1 MRKGPPRPGDWLEQ
15 HPEPG
20 QTFEGYVRS
29 DPNRPGGR
37 RTTLYLQ
44 PVGEFDETHT
54 RLLAAT
60 AEGLGRFYA
69 LPVQTLPRIDE
80 SALPSSARRI
90 HPEWKVP
97 QVLTVAVRDLL
108 RKNRPENAVAVL
120 ALTIADLW
128 PGKGW
133 NFVFGDAELT
143 ERVGVWSLARLGDP
157 RKEYTLCLRRA
168 LKTATHETGHMLG
181 ILHCKAFECGMNGSN
196 HLPEADSQPLWFCPD
211 DAMKVCWACGVD
223 PRSRYQRLVEF
234 ADAHALDTECRFWRK
249 SLAALD
255 AARLPGQITEDRSDG
270 RVPVPSRR

>member
-1 MRKGPPRPGDWLEQ
+1 M
-15 HPEPG
+15 
-20 QTFEGYVRS
+20 
-29 DPNRPGGR
+29 
-37 RTTLYLQ
+37 
-44 PVGEFDETHT
+44 
-54 RLLAAT
+54 
-60 AEGLGRFYA
+60 
-69 LPVQTLPRIDE
+69 
-80 SALPSSARRI
+80 
-90 HPEWKVP
+90 P